1 MFAGIPFGKD
11 EPYTY
16 LNAKRLLGLAMDELR
31 MREDLRCE
39 LGMNPKEK
47 GRSAITGRDSN
58 AIWDFLR
65 LTDSNEA
72 ENFTEFPHLTFSVK
86 QEQLQAQ
93 VTIPNGIRPKF
104 RRNLLANGCE
114 GFRELFYEVLREFES
129 RLGTVEGAVPW
140 VEMLQRRYPAQRA
153 EPLVNARLEFDLR
166 TGFDGAWVPEVK
178 QQPQWLRAAFDS
190 FSDKNSNL
198 QIGVGGVFPYDR
210 CPATRTR
217 DILDH
222 VASAWLACK
231 PLIKR
236 LLA

>member
-1 MFAGIPFGKD
+1 
-11 EPYTY
+11 
-16 LNAKRLLGLAMDELR
+16 
-31 MREDLRCE
+31 
-39 LGMNPKEK
+39 MNPEEK
-47 GRSAITGRDSN
+47 GRKAITGRDSI

-65 LTDSNEA
+65 LSDSKEA
-72 ENFTEFPHLTFSVK
+72 ENFTEFPHLTFSVQ

-104 RRNLLANGCE
+104 RRNLLANGRE
-114 GFRELFYEVLREFES
+114 GFRELFHTALTEFDA
-129 RLGTVEGAVPW
+129 RLGRVDGAVPW
-140 VEMLQRRYPAQRA
+140 IEMLQRRYPSQRA
-153 EPLVNARLEFDLR
+153 VPLVDARLQFDLR
-166 TGFDGAWVPEVK
+166 TGFGGDWMSEVK
-178 QQPQWLRAAFDS
+178 QQPQWLEAAFDS

-210 CPATRTR
+210 CLATRTPE
-217 DILDH
+217 ILDH